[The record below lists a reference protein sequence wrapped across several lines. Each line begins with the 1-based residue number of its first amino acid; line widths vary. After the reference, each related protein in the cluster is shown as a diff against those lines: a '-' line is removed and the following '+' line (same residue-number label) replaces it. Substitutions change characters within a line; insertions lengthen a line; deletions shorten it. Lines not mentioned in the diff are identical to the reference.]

1 VACTGELAMTGM
13 GRTVA
18 MTGQLRQGV
27 TRWLGWRKGTE
38 AQGANRAGERVMA
51 RRPVVATGGDRVAS
65 PVTGARKALISG
77 TRLPGRERDRER
89 ARGVRADGWGRSVSG
104 ERHGVRE
111 GGRQAVWAGGA
122 RRAGGSWAGNG
133 PTEGGRFFLFLFYF
147 LFLISILY
155 FFYPLFF

>member
-1 VACTGELAMTGM
+1 MTGM

-104 ERHGVRE
+104 ERH
-111 GGRQAVWAGGA
+111 A
-122 RRAGGSWAGNG
+122 RRAGGRRVAWAG
-133 PTEGGRFFLFLFYF
+133 GGEARGRELGRKRPNRGGKVFPFSFLFSIFYFYF
-147 LFLISILY
+147 LFLLSPFL
-155 FFYPLFF
+155 LNK